1 MSSTGETQHR
11 LWAEQLK
18 SLLDDEHGSRELTAE
33 QTRRLMVAA
42 YVVLRLHQV
51 GKRGQC
57 RYCRRSTRW
66 PWRRKPCTVH
76 VTLKFAMI
84 QPIKIVRAWL
94 EDH

>member
-1 MSSTGETQHR
+1 MSSAWETQHR

-18 SLLDDEHGSRELTAE
+18 SFVDGKHGSRELTAE
-33 QTRRLMVAA
+33 QTRRLMIAV

-51 GKRGQC
+51 NRRGQC
-57 RYCRRSTRW
+57 RYCWRSTWW

-76 VTLKFAMI
+76 VTFKVAMI